1 MVEEVLDQWYGPQD
15 AFYKVR
21 ADDDTKRK
29 VLQVLESAARGFG
42 RLRAVTQRLDPHAVE
57 TLLTKLQ
64 APPIAEIADMKTLH
78 DVVKL
83 SMDSVVWG
91 NASCTFG
98 AFQIIARQRIR
109 ESESVFGLRSIR
121 LSRKLSLTFPSEASL
136 ARVSKISPALK
147 KRAAQ
152 IKLLLMDVDG
162 TMTDG
167 SVTLLSQP
175 DGTALE
181 IKTFDAHDGQGLT
194 LAQTA
199 GLRTGSITG
208 RESAALLRRAHEMK
222 MEFIFM
228 KQPVKMLAYEEILK
242 KAGVSDSAVAFI
254 GDDLPD
260 IPLMRRVGLAV
271 AVGDAA
277 PEVKEAAHHVTIA
290 RGGDGAVREAVEL
303 ILKSK
308 GIWEAMIDKA
318 RA

>member
-1 MVEEVLDQWYGPQD
+1 M
-15 AFYKVR
+15 
-21 ADDDTKRK
+21 
-29 VLQVLESAARGFG
+29 
-42 RLRAVTQRLDPHAVE
+42 
-57 TLLTKLQ
+57 
-64 APPIAEIADMKTLH
+64 
-78 DVVKL
+78 
-83 SMDSVVWG
+83 
-91 NASCTFG
+91 
-98 AFQIIARQRIR
+98 
-109 ESESVFGLRSIR
+109 
-121 LSRKLSLTFPSEASL
+121 
-136 ARVSKISPALK
+136 ARVPKISPALK
-147 KRAAQ
+147 KRAAE

-194 LAQTA
+194 LAQAA
-199 GLRTGSITG
+199 GLRTGCITG

-222 MEFIFM
+222 MEFIYM
-228 KQPVKMLAYEEILK
+228 KQAVKMLAYEDILQ
-242 KAGVSDSAVAFI
+242 KAGVSDSAIAFV

-277 PEVKEAAHHVTIA
+277 PEVKRAAHYTTNA

-308 GIWEAMIDKA
+308 GIWETMIDKA

>member
-1 MVEEVLDQWYGPQD
+1 MVD
-15 AFYKVR
+15 
-21 ADDDTKRK
+21 
-29 VLQVLESAARGFG
+29 
-42 RLRAVTQRLDPHAVE
+42 
-57 TLLTKLQ
+57 
-64 APPIAEIADMKTLH
+64 
-78 DVVKL
+78 
-83 SMDSVVWG
+83 
-91 NASCTFG
+91 
-98 AFQIIARQRIR
+98 
-109 ESESVFGLRSIR
+109 
-121 LSRKLSLTFPSEASL
+121 
-136 ARVSKISPALK
+136 VSKISPALK
-147 KRAAQ
+147 NRAAQ

-167 SVTLLSQP
+167 SVTLLTQP

-199 GLRTGSITG
+199 GLRTGCITG

-222 MEFIFM
+222 MEFIYM
-228 KQPVKMLAYEEILK
+228 KQPVKMPAYEEILQ
-242 KAGVSDSAVAFI
+242 KAGVSDSAVAYI

-277 PEVKEAAHHVTIA
+277 PETKRAAHYTTGA
-290 RGGDGAVREAVEL
+290 RGGEGAVREAVEL

-308 GIWEAMIDKA
+308 GIWKAMIDKA